1 MASLVFSQLAET
13 LDALRLSYAN
23 QNKFLINK
31 EILPLKSREN
41 HAGEQQ
47 LCNIFLSDKAAVTLL
62 KEFRKHQTTSFS
74 HAPNSNSPPPPALYL
89 HRVRCLSITL
99 FLAMRS
105 QATFCIVTIPALASA
120 KIVGGLQ
127 RAIAPVFTPFK
138 V

>member
-74 HAPNSNSPPPPALYL
+74 HAPNSNSPPPPRPLSSQGEMFVNNIVFSNEESSNFL
-89 HRVRCLSITL
+89 HRDYSSTCLSKNC
-99 FLAMRS
+99 RR
-105 QATFCIVTIPALASA
+105 AS
-120 KIVGGLQ
+120 KSNCSS
-127 RAIAPVFTPFK
+127 FYSF
-138 V
+138 